1 MARRNGFGVG
11 GPIDRDSMPLRD
23 PIPSGDSFQAP
34 DRRHHARQTPDS
46 LSYVHLDENNGGIL
60 INLSESG
67 LAVQAAM
74 SVMEDD
80 LPRLRLQIPRSKT
93 GIETSARVV
102 WTGDSRR
109 TLGLEFVKP
118 STEFCRHVQEWLE
131 TNVGDAAPETAQIL
145 DAEEPVRSTRV
156 EELPLRSVRQSAAQ
170 RNQTLHDSEFD
181 VATVFTA
188 REMTSV
194 SVARSTK
201 ALAESAQSRPAV
213 APGVDDALPVQRSE
227 KKALAKSGT
236 FAPLVI
242 TLAALSLA
250 AGWEGGRG
258 GILQPLRAFVLP
270 SSVATTS
277 PSSRTAAAA
286 RPANALATNFE
297 VIDTNNQAWLV
308 PFSGP
313 TSAVA
318 GPALPAL
325 PPRAKADLEKPPADS
340 RPAAPQL
347 SRLSAPQ
354 AFTRHSLVNASTAPL
369 LTPQAGGA
377 LPAGI
382 GESSMNLAAPPEINA
397 ASSAPVRSSLIE
409 PKLVHKVQPNYP
421 TDALNQ
427 QVEGTVAVRARIET
441 NGTVSNVRA
450 LSGSP
455 LLTTAAVNAVRG
467 WKYKPEMLNG
477 QPVASDIV
485 VTVQFVLPR

>member
-1 MARRNGFGVG
+1 
-11 GPIDRDSMPLRD
+11 MPLRD
-23 PIPSGDSFQAP
+23 PIPSDDSFQAP
-34 DRRHHARQTPDS
+34 DRRHYARQTPDS

-74 SVMEDD
+74 SVMEDE
-80 LPRLRLQIPRSKT
+80 LPRLRLQMPRSKT
-93 GIETSARVV
+93 WLETSARVV

-109 TLGLEFVKP
+109 ALGLEFVKP
-118 STEFCRHVQEWLE
+118 SAEFCKHVREWLE
-131 TNVGDAAPETAQIL
+131 TDAGDTSAETATQVL
-145 DAEEPVRSTRV
+145 DAEEPI
-156 EELPLRSVRQSAAQ
+156 RSVRVEDLPAHSVRQPAAQ

-194 SVARSTK
+194 SVARSATV
-201 ALAESAQSRPAV
+201 LADPARSRPAI
-213 APGVDDALPVQRSE
+213 ASGVDDALRTQTTD

-250 AGWEGGRG
+250 VGWEGGRANMLQSVRAL
-258 GILQPLRAFVLP
+258 ILPA
-270 SSVATTS
+270 SAATS
-277 PSSRTAAAA
+277 TAVAA
-286 RPANALATNFE
+286 RTPAQPGPANALAANFE
-297 VIDTNNQAWLV
+297 VIDSSNQAWLV

-313 TSAVA
+313 TSVAVA
-318 GPALPAL
+318 GPSLPSLPA
-325 PPRAKADLEKPPADS
+325 RAKASLEQPPPS

-354 AFTRHSLVNASTAPL
+354 VYAKRSSVEVSAAPL
-369 LTPQAGGA
+369 LTPQAGAA
-377 LPAGI
+377 LPAEI
-382 GESSMNLAAPPEINA
+382 GEVTSNLNLAPPPA
-397 ASSAPVRSSLIE
+397 ASTVPNTAVRSSLIE
-409 PKLVHKVQPNYP
+409 PKLVHRVQPNYP

-427 QVEGTVAVRARIET
+427 QVEGTVAIRARIET
-441 NGTVSNVRA
+441 NGTVSDVRA

-455 LLTTAAVNAVRG
+455 LLTAAAVNAVRG

-485 VTVQFVLPR
+485 VTIQFVLPR